1 MDKMEEITRNIQSM
15 VKILRKKADLP
26 DFGSVAVVSCWKL
39 GVISTPDEEIGL
51 RPEHSPIDSKLRP
64 KDLRQVDERQ
74 LGRLYE
80 MEQVMV
86 NDVDENGVYRGKE
99 LESLLNPSISYLS
112 IDTYLGICKLCI
124 KVTTKD
130 GTENAYGTGWLI
142 NNFTVVTAA
151 HNLYSPLDESYAF
164 EVKVQVGVTKGSKN
178 VETRWG
184 HFVAIHWGFYAARKR
199 QNDMAMIKLES
210 PFDNVVPILCRN
222 APLVETEKRSLR
234 VVGYPGNRGGA
245 GEYQGKTMHVS
256 EGAHAGWDLK
266 STDYILRHHLDTDS
280 GSMPP

>member
-1 MDKMEEITRNIQSM
+1 MC
-15 VKILRKKADLP
+15 VK
-26 DFGSVAVVSCWKL
+26 F
-39 GVISTPDEEIGL
+39 
-51 RPEHSPIDSKLRP
+51 
-64 KDLRQVDERQ
+64 
-74 LGRLYE
+74 
-80 MEQVMV
+80 
-86 NDVDENGVYRGKE
+86 
-99 LESLLNPSISYLS
+99 
-112 IDTYLGICKLCI
+112 
-124 KVTTKD
+124 TTKD

-151 HNLYSPLDESYAF
+151 HNLYSPLDESYAS

-184 HFVAIHWGFYAARKR
+184 HFVAIHRGFYAARKR

-210 PFDNVVPILCRN
+210 PFDNVVPILCSN

-245 GEYQGKTMHVS
+245 GEHQGKIMHVS

-266 STDYILRHHLDTDS
+266 STDYIFRHHLDTDN